1 LFPAG
6 ADPSRLARR
15 RVPGQ
20 NAPVPGHSP
29 PDQSAFF
36 KLVLIVNLMARP
48 FGRLRPQAQGLSL
61 TEWRTLHAV
70 AVEPGL
76 AAAELTGR
84 LGLDKMA
91 VSRAVRALEA
101 AGRLRREASGDD
113 ARRSALHLTA
123 AGEALHAA
131 IAPGGMAREAELL
144 AGLNPVERAELNRL
158 LDLLVRRAR
167 TLPE

>member
-1 LFPAG
+1 M
-6 ADPSRLARR
+6 
-15 RVPGQ
+15 PGR
-20 NAPVPGHSP
+20 SP
-29 PDQSAFF
+29 PDPSTFF

-48 FGRLRPQAQGLSL
+48 FGRLLQPAHGLSL

-70 AVEPGL
+70 AAEPGV

-101 AGRLRREASGDD
+101 AGRLRREVSGND
-113 ARRSALHLTA
+113 ARRSALRLTP
-123 AGEALHAA
+123 AGEALHAI
-131 IAPGGMAREAELL
+131 IAPGGEAREAALL
-144 AGLNPVERAELNRL
+144 AGLSPAERAELDRL

-167 TLPE
+167 ALPE